1 MSSQKKKNVNEPD
14 NKHSQNKTNVSSFQ
28 SAKKIKNVSHKR
40 ENCAPQRTIQN
51 YLREFKQHGRSDQES
66 NSEYVP
72 NVIIILFL

>member
-1 MSSQKKKNVNEPD
+1 MSSQKYNINEPD
-14 NKHSQNKTNVSSFQ
+14 NKNSRNKTNVSRIQ
-28 SAKKIKNVSHKR
+28 SAHKIKNVSHKR